1 MPGPDFVLPVDKP
14 EGPTSHEVVQA
25 VRRGRGVSRVGHT
38 GTLDPFA
45 SGLLLV
51 CVGKATRLAEY
62 LTGLDKTYEAIA
74 RLGQSTDTLDREGR
88 LLDERSGWVD
98 LDESCVE
105 DVLSRFRGALEQV
118 PPAYSAKKIGGEAA
132 HRKARRGEAVE
143 LAPASVRVH
152 ELHLTSF
159 DLPHV
164 GLRVRCS
171 SGTYVR
177 ALARDIGVA
186 LDVGAHLVS
195 LRRTAVGRFGVSGAL
210 TLEQLADADAV
221 NRAAIDPLVAIA
233 HLPRVAAGDDEAAR
247 LTQGQAVSA
256 EGRGEGLVAVAHEGA
271 LLAIG
276 ECADGVLR
284 PRKVFVE

>member
-14 EGPTSHEVVQA
+14 EGPTSHDVVQA
-25 VRRGRGVSRVGHT
+25 VRRSVGVRRAGHT

-62 LTGLDKTYEAIA
+62 LTGLDKTYEAVA
-74 RLGQSTDTLDREGR
+74 RLGQTTDTLDREGR
-88 LLDERSGWVD
+88 LVEERSGWAA
-98 LDESCVE
+98 LDEAHVE
-105 DVLSRFRGALEQV
+105 EVLARFRGTLEQV

-132 HRKARRGEAVE
+132 HRKARRGETVE
-143 LAPASVRVH
+143 LASASVTVH
-152 ELHLTSF
+152 ELDLTSC
-159 DLPHV
+159 DLPLL

-177 ALARDIGVA
+177 SLARDIGDA
-186 LDVGAHLVS
+186 LGVGAHLVS
-195 LRRTAVGRFGVSGAL
+195 LRRTAIGRFGVSGAL
-210 TLEQLADADAV
+210 SLEQLADEGAV
-221 NRAAIDPLVAIA
+221 SRVAIDPLEAIA
-233 HLPRVAAGDDEAAR
+233 HLPRVAAGVEEAAR
-247 LTQGQAVSA
+247 LTHGQAVPA
-256 EGRGEGLVAVAHEGA
+256 EGRGEGLVVVSHEGE

-276 ECADGVLR
+276 ECADGMLR